1 MTPAKLASRLPLR
14 TMALLLLL
22 LPATLLSPVLASPV
36 LALKDPHSFA
46 RPDEVAVK
54 HVHLDLEVDFK
65 SQRLVGRA
73 SLQLDRRDP
82 QASVLWL
89 DTRDLEIRG
98 VEIEGGG
105 RSKAAPF
112 QLGEALPIFGRSLR
126 IELQPETEVVHV
138 AYASSPQ
145 AGALQWLSPEQTA
158 GKKHPFLFSQSQ
170 SIQARTWVPLQD
182 TPSVRFTYSAR
193 LKVPPALLALMSAEN
208 PVARSADGVYTFK
221 MPQPIPS
228 YLMALAVGDLEFH
241 SFGPRSGVYA
251 EPSTLPKA
259 AYEFAETEKMID
271 VVEKLYGPYL
281 WGRYDILVL
290 PPSFPYGG
298 MENPRLTFA
307 TPTVL
312 AGDRSLV
319 SLIAHELAH
328 SWSGNLVTNA
338 TWEDAWLNEGFTT
351 YVEYRIMEVMNGKD
365 YAEMLR
371 SLGEHSLEEALA
383 ETGAQHP
390 DTRLAMELEGRDPD
404 EGSTQIAY
412 EKGSLFLR
420 TLEAQLGRERFDV
433 FLKRYFEK
441 NAFKPS
447 TSEIFVAMLEAEIGD
462 DRALLDKV
470 QHKKW
475 IYEPGVPAGAAYA
488 QSDRFA
494 KVAENA
500 KAWLDG
506 KLKVDA
512 LPVAKWSTHE
522 WLHFLHELPKPLAK
536 ARMAELDAAFKL
548 TGKGNSEILFAWL
561 EHAIAAEYEP
571 AYPAL
576 EAFLTGQ
583 GRMKFLR
590 PLYAELA
597 KRPAQKK
604 LAEAIYSKARPG
616 YHPLAQSLIDGV
628 LKSPQS

>member
-1 MTPAKLASRLPLR
+1 MTRAKLASRYRPLLPMIL
-14 TMALLLLL
+14 TMALLPGI
-22 LPATLLSPVLASPV
+22 LPSPAG
-36 LALKDPHSFA
+36 ALTDPHSHA
-46 RPDEVAVK
+46 KPDEVAVK
-54 HVHLDLEVDFK
+54 HIHLDLEVDF
-65 SQRLVGRA
+65 SSHRLIGRA
-73 SLQLDRRDP
+73 SLKLDRRDP
-82 QASVLWL
+82 KASALWL
-89 DTRDLEIRG
+89 DTRDLDIRG

-105 RSKAAPF
+105 QKTKAAF
-112 QLGEALPIFGRSLR
+112 QLGEASPLFGRSLR
-126 IELQPETEVVHV
+126 VELLPQTEVVHV
-138 AYASSPQ
+138 DYASSPQ
-145 AGALQWLSPEQTA
+145 AGALQWLTPEQTA

-182 TPSVRFTYSAR
+182 TPAVRFTYSAK

-208 PVARSADGVYTFK
+208 PVARTAEGIYTFN

-228 YLMALAVGDLEFH
+228 YLMALAVGDLEFQ
-241 SFGPRSGVYA
+241 STGPRSGVYA
-251 EPSTLPKA
+251 EPVTLAKA
-259 AYEFAETEKMID
+259 AYEFAETGQMID

-351 YVEYRIMEVMNGKD
+351 YVEYRIMEVMKGPE

-383 ETGAQHP
+383 EKGASHP
-390 DTRLAMELEGRDPD
+390 DTRLALELEGRDPD

-420 TLEAQLGRERFDV
+420 SLEAQLGRARWDT
-433 FLKRYFEK
+433 FLKRYFET
-441 NAFKPS
+441 NAFKPT
-447 TSEIFVAMLEAEIGD
+447 TSETFVAMLEAEIGD
-462 DRALLDKV
+462 DRALLDKL

-475 IYEPGVPAGAAYA
+475 IYEPGVPSNAAYA
-488 QSDRFA
+488 KSDLFS
-494 KVAENA
+494 KVADNA
-500 KAWLDG
+500 KAWMAG
-506 KLKVDA
+506 KLKVGD

-522 WLHFLHELPKPLAK
+522 WLNFLHELPKPLDK
-536 ARMAELDAAFKL
+536 SRMAELDGAFKL
-548 TGKGNSEILFAWL
+548 TAKGNSEILFAWL
-561 EHAIAAEYEP
+561 EHVIAAEYDV

-576 EAFLTGQ
+576 QTFLTSQ

-597 KRPAQKK
+597 KKPAQKK
-604 LAEAIYSKARPG
+604 YAEAIYQKARPG
-616 YHPLAQSLIDGV
+616 YHPLAQALIDGV
-628 LKSPQS
+628 LGAPQS